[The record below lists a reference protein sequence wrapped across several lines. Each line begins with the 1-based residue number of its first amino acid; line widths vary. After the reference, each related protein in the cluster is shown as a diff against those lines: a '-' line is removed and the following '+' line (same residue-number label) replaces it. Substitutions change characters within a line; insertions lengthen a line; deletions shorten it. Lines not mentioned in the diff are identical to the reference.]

1 MPGKYRGNNTA
12 AGTVG
17 SLGKMF
23 GRTFLTI
30 LVAVLAALG
39 ALGVGLLVYI
49 NTYSNEALDID
60 LHNLKLSYTSFIY
73 TTDANG
79 KVKKSQTLYGG
90 DNNRIWVDYD
100 KIPQTM
106 KDAMIAIEDK
116 RFYEHDGVDWTRT
129 LGAVAA
135 LTSDEGGFGGST
147 ITQQLIKNLT
157 GDNEVSI
164 NRKVKEIFRA
174 QNLEKQY
181 TKDEILEAYL
191 NVVNFG
197 AGTKGVQAAA
207 NLYFNKNINKCDV
220 AECAAIAGITQNPY
234 AYNPLVFPEK
244 NKERQ
249 QTVIQAM
256 YDQGKIS
263 KEEYDKAM
271 KKSENMK
278 FYGKINGQEVGETAI
293 FNWYT
298 EALIDDVMED
308 LMELYNCSI
317 EEASNMIYYNG
328 LRIYSAEDVALQKQA
343 EKIFKN
349 SEIFDYDPDLE
360 AGFYMMD
367 YDGRAL
373 AIIGS
378 SQPKTGNRWM
388 SNATDALRQVGS
400 TMKPISVYA
409 PAMEYG
415 YIGYSS
421 TLSDDPIPNYF
432 GDGSPGPNNWYRG
445 SRGNM
450 PVYKALEISANRP
463 AANLCNTITP
473 QLSYK
478 FMTESLHVKN
488 LVEADAASIAAMS
501 LGGMSQGLTVQEMTA
516 AFQIFGNGG
525 VYNDPYT
532 YYYVEDHNGNVILDN
547 REKKGEQALS
557 AGVAQVMNKILQ
569 MPIYGGEGT
578 GPDAAI
584 SGWTVYGKTGTT
596 DSNKDSWFVGGTPY
610 AVAGIW
616 TGYSE
621 PSEIYSYTSLNA
633 AKTLW
638 RQIMT
643 YYLEDKEDKEFDYS
657 AITQAN
663 LCRSSGK
670 IAGSGC
676 SSEYG
681 WVGTDR
687 LEDYCTGEHTLYR
700 GGGDDEEEEDES
712 STASED
718 EETTSSEDT
727 SSDATSNNS
736 SDTTSNNSSDTT
748 SENSSSTEPPVSSTT
763 SEPPVSSTTPEPPV
777 SSDPVVVEPT
787 PSGGDGTATASEE
800 AA

>member
-1 MPGKYRGNNTA
+1 MSNRENKGSKKTPGKYRGNNTA

-17 SLGKMF
+17 ALGKMF

-30 LVAVLAALG
+30 LVAVLTALG

-49 NTYSNEALDID
+49 NSYSNEALDID

-73 TTDANG
+73 TTDENG

-90 DNNRIWVDYD
+90 DNNRIWVDYE

-116 RFYEHDGVDWTRT
+116 RFYEHEGVDWTRT

-135 LTSDEGGFGGST
+135 LTTDGGSFGGST

-174 QNLEKQY
+174 QNLEKEY
-181 TKDEILEAYL
+181 SKDEILEAYL

-207 NLYFNKNINKCDV
+207 NLYFNKDIADCTI

-256 YDQGKIS
+256 YDQEKIT
-263 KEEYDKAM
+263 KEEYDEAM
-271 KKSENMK
+271 KQSENMK
-278 FYGKINGQEVGETAI
+278 FYGKINGQDVGETSV

-298 EALIDDVMED
+298 EALIDDVMQD
-308 LMELYNCSI
+308 LMELYDCSV

-328 LRIYSAEDVALQKQA
+328 LRIYSAEDVDLQKQA
-343 EKIFKN
+343 EKIFEN

-367 YDGRAL
+367 YNGRAL

-432 GDGSPGPNNWYRG
+432 GDGSPGPNNWYSG

-450 PVYKALEISANRP
+450 AVYYALEISANRP
-463 AANLCNTITP
+463 AANLCKTITP

-478 FMTESLHVKN
+478 FMTENLHITN
-488 LVEADAASIAAMS
+488 LVEADASSIGAMS
-501 LGGMSQGLTVQEMTA
+501 LGGMTQGLTVQEMTA
-516 AFQIFGNGG
+516 AFQIFGSSG
-525 VYNDPYT
+525 VYNKPYT
-532 YYYVEDHNGNVILDN
+532 YYYVEDNNGNVILDN
-547 REKKGEQALS
+547 RNNKGEQAVS

-569 MPIYGGEGT
+569 RPIYGSEGT
-578 GPDAAI
+578 GTDAAI

-643 YYLEDKEDKEFDYS
+643 YYLENKELKDFDYS
-657 AITQAN
+657 AITEAS
-663 LCRSSGK
+663 LCRSTGK
-670 IAGSGC
+670 IASSGC
-676 SSEYG
+676 SSEIG
-681 WVGTDR
+681 WVGVDR
-687 LEDYCTGEHTLYR
+687 LNDYCDGNHVLGR
-700 GGGDDEEEEDES
+700 GDKEDDDDES
-712 STASED
+712 SDVSDEENTDSEETD
-718 EETTSSEDT
+718 SSDDDYSNNTSSENTSSETTSSETT
-727 SSDATSNNS
+727 SSENTSS
-736 SDTTSNNSSDTT
+736 GTTS
-748 SENSSSTEPPVSSTT
+748 SEEPPVSSTPVTVEPTTPST
-763 SEPPVSSTTPEPPV
+763 SEP
-777 SSDPVVVEPT
+777 
-787 PSGGDGTATASEE
+787 ATA
-800 AA
+800 AVA